1 MVSRKPKQQPYG
13 AIIKSGTVGSILSRL
28 FQRILHNLGITPD
41 RYEALMARYIQKA
54 TTLPDRK
61 EGTSRVSLSKELLKK
76 SMTWKTFL
84 KGLEFLYVSKFEI
97 CLRLHNEEGKIFYCN
112 KVVMMNQITMEGK
125 ILSEFYLDIMK
136 AVGMTTDLYNE
147 LMIRYVN
154 KACLTGSRK
163 DRAGVRASLNKEL
176 LKPSMTWKTWIK
188 GLVFLAITKVEVSLV
203 LTHESRRIT
212 NHEDTIL
219 LDDFEEDYLR
229 ARDEHSEHEEQTS

>member
-13 AIIKSGTVGSILSRL
+13 AIIKSGAVGSILSRL

-97 CLRLHNEEGKIFYCN
+97 CLRLHNE
-112 KVVMMNQITMEGK
+112 EGK